1 MPHEAKPELDAG
13 QRAGNGVP
21 TGQVV
26 VGVQATPE
34 SRAALRWAVAHAE
47 RIGARVR
54 AVAVWDAAV
63 AVAPDVGGLGGG
75 VGAGVP
81 AAVRAELA
89 EDALV
94 PAARQLLAEAIGALP
109 DRAQRLVDAS
119 VVGGDPATALL
130 AAADDAVLL
139 VLGNAGRGALAG
151 AVTRSVASS
160 VLHHARCPV
169 VLVPDRDRGDP
180 PAPGTR
186 PGQVTAGEERE
197 QR

>member
-1 MPHEAKPELDAG
+1 MPYEGKQEPDPGEQAG
-13 QRAGNGVP
+13 GGVS

-26 VGVQATPE
+26 VGVAATPE
-34 SRAALRWAVAHAE
+34 SRAALRWAVGHAG

-54 AVAVWDAAV
+54 AVAVWDVAV
-63 AVAPDVGGLGGG
+63 AVAPDVGGLGGA

-81 AAVRAELA
+81 AAARAELA

-109 DRAQRLVDAS
+109 DEAQRLVDGS

-130 AAADDAVLL
+130 AAADGAVLL
-139 VLGNAGRGALAG
+139 VLGNALRGALAG

-160 VLHHARCPV
+160 VLHHACCPV
-169 VLVPDRDRGDP
+169 VLVPDRDCGDP
-180 PAPGTR
+180 PAP
-186 PGQVTAGEERE
+186 AGA
-197 QR
+197 